1 MAFNNI
7 SSMGQQRFKCHTCE
21 GPDCLHSDICYNAVT
36 VMFLIIVDKMIELK
50 NIRENNIFFNV

>member
-36 VMFLIIVDKMIELK
+36 VMFLILL
-50 NIRENNIFFNV
+50 